1 VQLDAAIKSTVGD
14 SITEED
20 VDANL
25 IGDLPVAP
33 EGIFDND
40 DEAIEPYDTG
50 AIKSDADDYTPEAY
64 DQYLT
69 AEVLLPHGGE
79 AQKAR
84 VCIKG

>member
-1 VQLDAAIKSTVGD
+1 MQLDAAIKATVGD

-40 DEAIEPYDTG
+40 DEAI
-50 AIKSDADDYTPEAY
+50 
-64 DQYLT
+64 
-69 AEVLLPHGGE
+69 
-79 AQKAR
+79 
-84 VCIKG
+84 